1 MARKTY
7 EELQQVVKQENVSRI
22 WSWSKFNT
30 FKVSP
35 FEYYLKYIKH
45 TPEDRQDCIYTST
58 GSLAH
63 DIIEKFYTGK
73 IQYNEMIGEF
83 EDGWVT
89 LYDIAQLKFDRNN
102 EEKSKSIGEKYY
114 LDLQHFFKNHTVLKH
129 KPALEQFVKVKIGNH
144 LFHGYLDCCFKDDDI
159 NYNIIDWKTST
170 VYKGDKAKKEC
181 GQLVTYALALNQ
193 MGVPMDKIKI
203 AWNFLKYCTVQY
215 EQANGTVKTRDIE
228 RFELGEKL
236 QSNLKVWLKKLGYED
251 RMDEYL
257 KMVIDTNGIECLP
270 EDVRAKY
277 VISDCFVYVDL
288 TEDLINYWITDI
300 TTTIRDIA
308 LREKD
313 YEETHSENVWWDTD
327 ESVKAQSYYFS
338 TLCGYSGNLHKPYG
352 EYLKRLEAS
361 QKGDDLFTGLGLG
374 ADNVSTSSSNVINNK
389 NDELDLSWLD
399 NI

>member
-1 MARKTY
+1 MARKTF
-7 EELQQVVKQENVSRI
+7 EELQQIMKQENVSRI

-35 FEYYLKYIKH
+35 FEYYLKYILRK
-45 TPEDRQDCIYTST
+45 EGDRQDCIYTST

-63 DIIEKFYTGK
+63 DIIEKYYTGQIK
-73 IQYNEMIGEF
+73 YEDMISEF

-102 EEKSKSIGEKYY
+102 EEKNKSIGEKYY
-114 LDLQHFFKNHTVLKH
+114 QDLQHFFKNHTTLKH
-129 KPALEQFVKVKIGNH
+129 KPVLEQFVKVKIGSH
-144 LFHGYLDCCFKDDDI
+144 LFHGYIDCCFKDDEEF
-159 NYNIIDWKTST
+159 YNIIDWKSSS
-170 VYKGDKAKKEC
+170 VYKGEKARKEC
-181 GQLVTYALALNQ
+181 GQLVCYALALNA
-193 MGVPMDKIKI
+193 MGVPMDKIRI

-215 EQANGTVKTRDIE
+215 EQANGTVKTREIE

-251 RMDEYL
+251 QMDEYL
-257 KMVIDTNGIECLP
+257 RMVIDTNGIECLP
-270 EDVRAKY
+270 EDVQAKY
-277 VISDCFVYVDL
+277 VISDCYIYVDL
-288 TEDLINYWITDI
+288 TDDLINGWIEDI
-300 TTTIRDIA
+300 VTTIKDIA

-338 TLCGYSGNLHKPYG
+338 TLCEFSGNLHKPYG

-361 QKGDDLFTGLGLG
+361 QNGSDMFAGLGLG
-374 ADNVSTSSSNVINNK
+374 SDSVNTSSSNVINNK
-389 NDELDLSWLD
+389 NDDLDLSWLD

>member
-7 EELQQVVKQENVSRI
+7 EELKKIMEQENVSRI
-22 WSWSKFNT
+22 WSWSKFNC
-30 FKVSP
+30 FKTSP

-45 TPEDRQDCIYTST
+45 AEEDRQDCIYTST

-73 IQYNEMIGEF
+73 IKYEDMIGDF

-89 LYDIAQLKFDRNN
+89 LYNIAQLKFDRNN
-102 EEKSKSIGEKYY
+102 EEKNNSIGEKYY
-114 LDLQHFFKNHTVLKH
+114 LNLKHFFENHTVLKY
-129 KPALEQFVKVKIGNH
+129 KPILEQFVKVKIGNH
-144 LFHGYLDCCFKDDDI
+144 LFHGYLDCCFKDDDDV
-159 NYNIIDWKTST
+159 YHIIDWKTST

-181 GQLVTYALALNQ
+181 GQLIMYLLALVEA
-193 MGVPMDKIKI
+193 GVPIDKIKI

-215 EQANGTVKTRDIE
+215 EQANGDVKTRDIE

-236 QSNLKVWLKKLGYED
+236 QANLKVWLKKLGYKD
-251 RMDEYL
+251 QMDEYL
-257 KMVIDTNGIECLP
+257 KMVVDTNSIECLP
-270 EDVRAKY
+270 EDVQAKY
-277 VISDCFVYVDL
+277 KISDCYVYVDV
-288 TEDLINYWITDI
+288 TEDLINYWKNDII
-300 TTTIRDIA
+300 TTIKDIA

-313 YEETHSENVWWDTD
+313 YEETNSENVWWDTD

-352 EYLKRLEAS
+352 EYLRRLEAS
-361 QKGDDLFTGLGLG
+361 KDGSDMFSGVGGNT
-374 ADNVSTSSSNVINNK
+374 TKSSNVIENK
-389 NDELDLSWLD
+389 KDEVDLSWLN

>member
-7 EELQQVVKQENVSRI
+7 EELKKIMEQENCSRI
-22 WSWSKFNT
+22 WSWSKFNC
-30 FKVSP
+30 FKTSP

-45 TPEDRQDCIYTST
+45 AEEDRQDCIYTST

-73 IQYNEMIGEF
+73 IKHEDMIGEF
-83 EDGWVT
+83 EDGWIT
-89 LYDIAQLKFDRNN
+89 LHDIAQLKFDRNN
-102 EEKSKSIGEKYY
+102 EEKNKSIGEKYY
-114 LDLQHFFKNHTVLKH
+114 LDLQHFFNNHTTLKY
-129 KPALEQFVKVKIGNH
+129 KPALEQFVKVKIGSH
-144 LFHGYLDCCFKDDDI
+144 LFHGYIDCCFKDDDG

-181 GQLVTYALALNQ
+181 GQLVTYALALNE

-215 EQANGTVKTRDIE
+215 TQANLEVKTREIE

-236 QSNLKVWLKKLGYED
+236 QANLKVWLKKLGYKD
-251 RMDEYL
+251 KMDEYL
-257 KMVIDTNGIECLP
+257 KMVIDTNSIECLP
-270 EDVRAKY
+270 EDVQAKY
-277 VISDCFVYVDL
+277 KISDCYIYVDL
-288 TEDLINYWITDI
+288 TDDLINSWKDDII
-300 TTTIRDIA
+300 TTIKDIA

-313 YEETHSENVWWDTD
+313 WEEIHSENVWWDTD

-352 EYLKRLEAS
+352 EYLKKLEAA
-361 QKGDDLFTGLGLG
+361 KNNTDLFGGLLG
-374 ADNVSTSSSNVINNK
+374 SNSSASSSKVIENSTN
-389 NDELDLSWLD
+389 EVDLSWLE
-399 NI
+399 NL

>member
-1 MARKTY
+1 MSRKTY
-7 EELQQVVKQENVSRI
+7 EELKKIMEQENCSRI
-22 WSWSKFNT
+22 WSWSKFNS
-30 FKVSP
+30 FKTSP

-45 TPEDRQDCIYTST
+45 AEEDRQDCIYTST

-73 IQYNEMIGEF
+73 IKHEDMIGEF

-89 LYDIAQLKFDRNN
+89 LYNIAQLKFDRNN
-102 EEKSKSIGEKYY
+102 EEKNKSIGEKYY
-114 LDLQHFFKNHTVLKH
+114 LDLQHFFNNHTTLKY
-129 KPALEQFVKVKIGNH
+129 KPALEQFVKVKIGSH
-144 LFHGYLDCCFKDDDI
+144 LFHGYIDCCFKDDDD

-181 GQLVTYALALNQ
+181 GQLVTYALALNE

-215 EQANGTVKTRDIE
+215 TQANLEVKTREIE

-236 QSNLKVWLKKLGYED
+236 QANLKVWLKKLGYKD
-251 RMDEYL
+251 KMDEYL
-257 KMVIDTNGIECLP
+257 KMVIDTNSIECLP
-270 EDVRAKY
+270 EDVQAKY
-277 VISDCFVYVDL
+277 KISDCYVYVDL
-288 TEDLINYWITDI
+288 TDDLINYWKDDI
-300 TTTIRDIA
+300 VTTIKDIA

-338 TLCGYSGNLHKPYG
+338 TLCGYSGALHKPYG
-352 EYLKRLEAS
+352 EYLKRLEAA
-361 QKGDDLFTGLGLG
+361 QKGEDMFSGVGG
-374 ADNVSTSSSNVINNK
+374 SNTSSSSKVIENNT
-389 NDELDLSWLD
+389 NEVDLSWLD

>member
-7 EELQQVVKQENVSRI
+7 EELQQIMKQENVSRI

-73 IQYNEMIGEF
+73 IDYEDMIGEF
-83 EDGWVT
+83 EDGWIT

-129 KPALEQFVKVKIGNH
+129 KPVLEQFVKVKIGSH
-144 LFHGYLDCCFKDDDI
+144 LFHGYIDCCFKDDDI

-215 EQANGTVKTRDIE
+215 EQANGIVKTRDIE

-236 QSNLKVWLKKLGYED
+236 QSNLKVWLKKLGYEEQ
-251 RMDEYL
+251 MDEYL
-257 KMVIDTNGIECLP
+257 KMVIDTNSIECLP
-270 EDVRAKY
+270 DDVQAKY
-277 VISDCFVYVDL
+277 IVSDCFVYVDL
-288 TEDLINYWITDI
+288 TDDLVSHWTEDIIATIKDI
-300 TTTIRDIA
+300 V

-361 QKGDDLFTGLGLG
+361 QKGDDLFAGLGLSN
-374 ADNVSTSSSNVINNK
+374 NVTASSSNVINNK
-389 NDELDLSWLD
+389 SEEPDLSWLD

>member
-1 MARKTY
+1 MARKTF
-7 EELQQVVKQENVSRI
+7 EELQQIMKQENVSRI

-35 FEYYLKYIKH
+35 FEYYLKYILRKE
-45 TPEDRQDCIYTST
+45 EDRQDCIYTST

-63 DIIEKFYTGK
+63 DIIERFYTGQ
-73 IQYNEMIGEF
+73 INYESMIDEF
-83 EDGWVT
+83 EDGWIT

-114 LDLQHFFKNHTVLKH
+114 LDLQHFFKNHITLKH
-129 KPALEQFVKVKIGNH
+129 KPVLEQFVKVKIGSN
-144 LFHGYLDCCFKDDDI
+144 LFHGYIDCCFKDDND
-159 NYNIIDWKTST
+159 NFNIIDWKTST

-236 QSNLKVWLKKLGYED
+236 QTNLKVWLKKFGYED
-251 RMDEYL
+251 QMDEYL
-257 KMVIDTNGIECLP
+257 KMVIDTNSIECLP
-270 EDVRAKY
+270 EDVKAKY
-277 VISDCFVYVDL
+277 VISDCFVYIDL
-288 TEDLINYWITDI
+288 TDDLINSWTEDII
-300 TTTIRDIA
+300 TTIKDIF

-313 YEETHSENVWWDTD
+313 YEETHSENVWWDTY

-338 TLCGYSGNLHKPYG
+338 TLCGYSGTLHKPYG
-352 EYLKRLEAS
+352 EYLKKLEAS
-361 QKGDDLFTGLGLG
+361 KNGDIFGGLLG
-374 ADNVSTSSSNVINNK
+374 SETISKSSSVIDNK
-389 NDELDLSWLD
+389 SDELDLSWLAD
-399 NI
+399 IT

>member
-7 EELQQVVKQENVSRI
+7 EELKRIMEQENCSRI
-22 WSWSKFNT
+22 WSWSKFNC
-30 FKVSP
+30 FKTSP

-45 TPEDRQDCIYTST
+45 AEEDRQDCIYTST

-73 IQYNEMIGEF
+73 IKHEDMINEF
-83 EDGWVT
+83 EDGWIT
-89 LYDIAQLKFDRNN
+89 LHDIAQLKFDRNN
-102 EEKSKSIGEKYY
+102 EEKNKSIGEKYY
-114 LDLQHFFKNHTVLKH
+114 LDLQHFFNNHTTLKY
-129 KPALEQFVKVKIGNH
+129 KPALEQFVKVKIGSH
-144 LFHGYLDCCFKDDDI
+144 LFHGYIDCCFKDDDG

-181 GQLVTYALALNQ
+181 GQLVTYALALNE

-215 EQANGTVKTRDIE
+215 TQANLEVKTREIE

-236 QSNLKVWLKKLGYED
+236 QANLKVWLKKLGYKD
-251 RMDEYL
+251 QMDEYL
-257 KMVIDTNGIECLP
+257 KMVIDTNSIECLP
-270 EDVRAKY
+270 EDVQAKY
-277 VISDCFVYVDL
+277 KISDCYVYVDL
-288 TEDLINYWITDI
+288 TDDLINYWKDDI
-300 TTTIRDIA
+300 VTTIKDIA

-352 EYLKRLEAS
+352 EYLKRLETAKS
-361 QKGDDLFTGLGLG
+361 GGDMFSGLLG
-374 ADNVSTSSSNVINNK
+374 SNSSASSSKVIENNT
-389 NDELDLSWLD
+389 NEIDLSWLND
-399 NI
+399 IQ

>member
-1 MARKTY
+1 MARKTF
-7 EELQQVVKQENVSRI
+7 EELQQIMKQENVSRI

-35 FEYYLKYIKH
+35 YEYYLKYILHKE
-45 TPEDRQDCIYTST
+45 EDRQDCIYTST

-63 DIIEKFYTGK
+63 DIIEKFYTGQ
-73 IQYNEMIGEF
+73 IQYEDMINEF

-89 LYDIAQLKFDRNN
+89 LHDIAQLKFDRNN
-102 EEKSKSIGEKYY
+102 EEKNKSIGEKYY
-114 LDLQHFFKNHTVLKH
+114 QDLQHFFNNHTVLKH
-129 KPALEQFVKVKIGNH
+129 KPALEQFVKVKIGSH
-144 LFHGYLDCCFKDDDI
+144 LFHGYIDCCFKDEDG
-159 NYNIIDWKTST
+159 NYNIIDWKSSS
-170 VYKGDKAKKEC
+170 VYKGEKAKKEC
-181 GQLVTYALALNQ
+181 GQLVCYALALNA

-215 EQANGTVKTRDIE
+215 EQANGVVKTRDIE

-251 RMDEYL
+251 QMDDYL

-270 EDVRAKY
+270 EDVQAKY
-277 VISDCFVYVDL
+277 VISDCFIYVDL
-288 TEDLINYWITDI
+288 TDDLINGWVEDI
-300 TTTIRDIA
+300 VTTIKDIA

-313 YEETHSENVWWDTD
+313 YGETHSENVWWDTD

-352 EYLKRLEAS
+352 EYLKKFEAS
-361 QKGDDLFTGLGLG
+361 QNGTDMFAGIGS
-374 ADNVSTSSSNVINNK
+374 DNISSSSKVIDNK
-389 NDELDLSWLD
+389 NNDLDLSWLND
-399 NI
+399 I

>member
-7 EELQQVVKQENVSRI
+7 EELKKIMEQENVSRI
-22 WSWSKFNT
+22 WSWSKFNC
-30 FKVSP
+30 FKTSP

-45 TPEDRQDCIYTST
+45 AEEDRQDCIYTST

-73 IQYNEMIGEF
+73 IKYEDMIGDF

-89 LYDIAQLKFDRNN
+89 LYNIAQLKFDRNN
-102 EEKSKSIGEKYY
+102 EEKNNSIGEKYY
-114 LDLQHFFKNHTVLKH
+114 LNLKHFFENHTVLKY
-129 KPALEQFVKVKIGNH
+129 KPILEQFVKVKIGNH
-144 LFHGYLDCCFKDDDI
+144 LFHGYLDCCFKDDDDV
-159 NYNIIDWKTST
+159 YHIIDWKTST

-181 GQLVTYALALNQ
+181 GQLIMYLLALVEA
-193 MGVPMDKIKI
+193 GVPIEKIRI

-215 EQANGTVKTRDIE
+215 EQANGEVKTRDIE

-236 QSNLKVWLKKLGYED
+236 QANLKVWLKKLGYKD
-251 RMDEYL
+251 QMDEYL

-270 EDVRAKY
+270 EDVQAKY
-277 VISDCFVYVDL
+277 KISDCYVYVDVN
-288 TEDLINYWITDI
+288 EDLINYWKDDII
-300 TTTIRDIA
+300 TTIKDIA

-313 YEETHSENVWWDTD
+313 YEETGSENVWWDTD

-352 EYLKRLEAS
+352 EYLKKLEAS
-361 QKGDDLFTGLGLG
+361 KNGTDMFSGIGSAT
-374 ADNVSTSSSNVINNK
+374 TSSNVIENK
-389 NDELDLSWLD
+389 KDEVDLSWLN

>member
-7 EELQQVVKQENVSRI
+7 EELKKIMEQENVSRI
-22 WSWSKFNT
+22 WSWSKFNC
-30 FKVSP
+30 FKTSP

-45 TPEDRQDCIYTST
+45 AEEDRQDCIYTST

-73 IQYNEMIGEF
+73 IKYEDMIGDF

-89 LYDIAQLKFDRNN
+89 LYNIAQLKFDRNN
-102 EEKSKSIGEKYY
+102 EEKNNSIGEKYY
-114 LDLQHFFKNHTVLKH
+114 LNLKHFFENHTILKY
-129 KPALEQFVKVKIGNH
+129 KPILEQFVKVKIGNH
-144 LFHGYLDCCFKDDDI
+144 LFHGYLDCCFKDDDDV
-159 NYNIIDWKTST
+159 YHIIDWKTST

-181 GQLVTYALALNQ
+181 GQLIMYLLSLVEA
-193 MGVPMDKIKI
+193 GVPIDKIKI

-215 EQANGTVKTRDIE
+215 EQANGDVKTRDIE

-236 QSNLKVWLKKLGYED
+236 QANLKVWLKKLGYKD
-251 RMDEYL
+251 QMDEYL
-257 KMVIDTNGIECLP
+257 KMVVDTNSIECLP

-277 VISDCFVYVDL
+277 KISDCYVYVDV
-288 TEDLINYWITDI
+288 TEDLINYWKDDII
-300 TTTIRDIA
+300 TTIKDIA

-313 YEETHSENVWWDTD
+313 YEETNSENVWWDTD

-352 EYLKRLEAS
+352 EYLKRLEAAKDGS
-361 QKGDDLFTGLGLG
+361 DMFSGVGGVTTK
-374 ADNVSTSSSNVINNK
+374 SSNVIENK
-389 NDELDLSWLD
+389 KDEVDLSWLN

>member
-7 EELQQVVKQENVSRI
+7 EELKKIMEQENCSRI
-22 WSWSKFNT
+22 WSWSKFNC
-30 FKVSP
+30 FKTSP

-45 TPEDRQDCIYTST
+45 AEEDRQDCIYTST

-73 IQYNEMIGEF
+73 IKYEDMIGEF

-89 LYDIAQLKFDRNN
+89 LYNIAQLKFDRNN
-102 EEKSKSIGEKYY
+102 EEKNNSIGEKYY
-114 LDLQHFFKNHTVLKH
+114 LNLKHFFENHTVLKY
-129 KPALEQFVKVKIGNH
+129 KPILEQFVKVKIGSH
-144 LFHGYLDCCFKDDDI
+144 LFHGYLDCCFKDDDDV
-159 NYNIIDWKTST
+159 YHIIDWKTST

-181 GQLVTYALALNQ
+181 GQLIMYLLALVEA
-193 MGVPMDKIKI
+193 GVPIDKIRI

-215 EQANGTVKTRDIE
+215 EQANGDVKTRDIE

-236 QSNLKVWLKKLGYED
+236 QANLKVWLKKLGYKD
-251 RMDEYL
+251 QMDEYL
-257 KMVIDTNGIECLP
+257 KMVVDTNSIECLP
-270 EDVRAKY
+270 EDVQAKY
-277 VISDCFVYVDL
+277 KIADCYVYVDVN
-288 TEDLINYWITDI
+288 EELINYWKDDII
-300 TTTIRDIA
+300 TTIKDIA

-313 YEETHSENVWWDTD
+313 YDETNSENVWWDTD

-352 EYLKRLEAS
+352 EYLKRLEAAKNGEDMFS
-361 QKGDDLFTGLGLG
+361 GVGGVATK
-374 ADNVSTSSSNVINNK
+374 SSNVIENK
-389 NDELDLSWLD
+389 KDEVDLSWLN